1 MIHFNDFI
9 PFYFTS
15 IFRYITPNAT
25 LPQVI
30 APPNKQQSTGSKISD
45 KIRDL
50 ATSAGLISAKPRPPL
65 KPVIKTRGSSQ
76 TEYPKKVTFS
86 AFATVQVV

>member
-1 MIHFNDFI
+1 M
-9 PFYFTS
+9 
-15 IFRYITPNAT
+15 
-25 LPQVI
+25 I
-30 APPNKQQSTGSKISD
+30 APPNKQQSTGSKFSD